1 MSSSELTT
9 ARPRDA
15 YVAPLEGAAAD
26 QGARWL
32 TPIELTLLGAIW
44 GGSFLFMR
52 VAAGDFGPFA
62 LVEVR
67 LVLGALILLP
77 FLWKARAQF
86 TQPRL
91 WLHLTWIAAINSAIP
106 FVLFAW
112 GAERA
117 PAGIGAITNSMAV
130 MFASLVA
137 FIFYGEQ
144 IGPRRAAGLLLGFVG
159 VAVLASEKTSGG
171 SVGPAALAGT
181 TAAFLYGI
189 GVNAIRAH
197 LKGVSAAAVAAA
209 TLSIASLLLAPLAI
223 HSWPTRS
230 IPAGSWISAILL
242 GVLCTGTAY
251 AIFYRLIHRVGGP
264 RAATVTYLVPLF
276 GVVWAWLFL
285 NEALTSKMAAAG
297 ALILGGIALSQQR
310 LNSTR

>member
-9 ARPRDA
+9 ARPVTVETARDGI
-15 YVAPLEGAAAD
+15 YST
-26 QGARWL
+26 RWQ

-67 LVLGALILLP
+67 LCLGALLLLP
-77 FLWKARAQF
+77 FLWKARQQF
-86 TQPRL
+86 TQPRM
-91 WLHLTWIAAINSAIP
+91 WIHLAWIAAVNSAIP

-130 MFASLVA
+130 MFAAIVA

-144 IGPRRAAGLLLGFVG
+144 IGPRRALGLLLGFVG
-159 VAVLASEKTSGG
+159 VAVLARGKTASGV
-171 SVGPAALAGT
+171 SVAPAALAGT

-189 GVNAIRAH
+189 GANAIRSH

-209 TLSIASLLLAPLAI
+209 TLSLASLLLAPLAI
-223 HSWPTRS
+223 YTWPHHE
-230 IPAGSWISAILL
+230 IPTASWISAVLL
-242 GVLCTGTAY
+242 GVICTGTAY
-251 AIFYRLIHRVGGP
+251 ALFYRLIARIGGP

-276 GVVWAWLFL
+276 TVVWAWLFL
-285 NEALTSKMAAAG
+285 GEPLTTQMATAG
-297 ALILGGIALSQQR
+297 ALILSGVALSQQR
-310 LNSTR
+310 ADKA

>member
-9 ARPRDA
+9 ARP
-15 YVAPLEGAAAD
+15 VTLESAATG
-26 QGARWL
+26 QTARWL

-52 VAAGDFGPFA
+52 IAAADFGPFA

-67 LVLGALILLP
+67 LVLGALVLLP

-86 TQPRL
+86 AQPRL
-91 WLHLTWIAAINSAIP
+91 WLHLTWIAAVNSAIP

-130 MFASLVA
+130 MFAALVA

-144 IGPRRAAGLLLGFVG
+144 IGQRRAVGMLLGFIG
-159 VAVLASEKTSGG
+159 VAVLASDKAAGG

-181 TAAFLYGI
+181 SAAFLYGI

-209 TLSIASLLLAPLAI
+209 TLSIASLLLSPVAI
-223 HSWPTRS
+223 YTWPS
-230 IPAGSWISAILL
+230 HKVQVGSWVSAVLL
-242 GVLCTGTAY
+242 GVLCTGSAY
-251 AIFYRLIHRVGGP
+251 AVFYRLIHRIGGP
-264 RAATVTYLVPLF
+264 RASTVTYLVPLF
-276 GVVWAWLFL
+276 GVVWAGLFL
-285 NEALTSKMAAAG
+285 NEPLTTKMAAAG

-310 LNSTR
+310 VNSAP